1 MTTVIT
7 GAAGFVGRHLAQR
20 LVAMGVDVVASDLHD
35 PQIPGARF
43 SPCDVTNRVSCDR
56 LLEGATVVYHVASM
70 IQTQRSGSA
79 IVWAVNHGGT
89 LNLLASAKRAGVKR
103 FIYVSSA
110 SVVYRGTDIEN
121 GDESLP
127 YADESQ
133 APYADS
139 KIAAE
144 RDTLAASAPEGQGM
158 LTCALR
164 PHVVY
169 GPGDGRFL
177 PAILKRAHDGSLRFG
192 VGHDD
197 KLSDFTYIDNLIDA
211 LVLADKKLIEDP
223 SLGGRAWFITNGEPM
238 PFWTFI
244 DRTLSAL
251 SLPTTRGRIPFWL
264 AYTVAAIVETV
275 NMLLRRAAGP
285 ENGLTRFA
293 IRYMCTHHYFSI
305 EKARRDLGY
314 TPAVSIDE
322 GIRRTAESLR
332 NLETGR

>member
-20 LVAMGVDVVASDLHD
+20 LVAAGVDVVASDLRD
-35 PQIPGARF
+35 PQIPGTRF
-43 SPCDVTNRVSCDR
+43 SPCDVTNRASCDR
-56 LLEGATVVYHVASM
+56 LLQGATVVFHVASM
-70 IQTQRSGSA
+70 VQTQRSGSA
-79 IVWAVNHGGT
+79 VVWAVNHGGT
-89 LNLLASAKRAGVKR
+89 LNLLASAKRAGVRR

-110 SVVYRGTDIEN
+110 SVVYQGVDIEN

-127 YADESQ
+127 YSEESQ

-144 RDTLAASAPEGQGM
+144 RDTLAANAPGGDGM
-158 LTCALR
+158 LTCAVR
-164 PHVVY
+164 PHVIY

-177 PAILKRAHDGSLRFG
+177 PAILKRARDGSLRFG
-192 VGHDD
+192 VGTDD

-211 LVLADKKLIEDP
+211 LVLADKRLAEDR
-223 SLGGRAWFITNGEPM
+223 SLGGRAWFVTNGEPM

-244 DRTLSAL
+244 DRTLHHL
-251 SLPTTRGRIPFWL
+251 SLPKTRGRIPFWL
-264 AYTVAAIVETV
+264 AYAIATIVETV

-305 EKARRDLGY
+305 EKARRELGY
-314 TPAVSIDE
+314 NPAVSIDE
-322 GIRRTAESLR
+322 GIRRTAEHLR
-332 NLETGR
+332 SLETPR